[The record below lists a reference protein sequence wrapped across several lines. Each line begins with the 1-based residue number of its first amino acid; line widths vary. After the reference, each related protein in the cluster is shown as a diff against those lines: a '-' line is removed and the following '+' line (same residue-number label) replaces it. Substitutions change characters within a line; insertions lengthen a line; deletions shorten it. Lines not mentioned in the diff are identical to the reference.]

1 MSRAGAEARPYS
13 LSEDDY
19 MRLFHALR
27 QVRFIEHLTDA
38 ARERD
43 TVEIELVGSA
53 MHQLGDELERVMVS
67 LDGKRRG

>member
-1 MSRAGAEARPYS
+1 MSRASVEVRPYS

-27 QVRFIEHLTDA
+27 QVRFIEYLTDA
-38 ARERD
+38 AGERG

-53 MHQLGDELERVMVS
+53 MHQLGDELERVMES
-67 LDGKRRG
+67 HWAEPT